1 MGMLLNW
8 YLGICEHENKVF
20 DENISPIFTQSVN
33 MTIYP
38 ISIPNQVG
46 RYVVATRD
54 ISAHEVILRDEVG
67 VVGPNHDT
75 YPVCMECL
83 LPVDGSFL
91 CPECNLPLCNEAC
104 YEKRGYHNAE
114 CELLK
119 ATPSGFRINVDFD
132 RRKYVLTVGR
142 LEMLA

>member
-1 MGMLLNW
+1 M
-8 YLGICEHENKVF
+8 HENIV
-20 DENISPIFTQSVN
+20 PVQSL
-33 MTIYP
+33 
-38 ISIPNQVG
+38 PNQVG

-104 YEKRGYHNAE
+104 YEKRGYHSAE

-132 RRKYVLTVGR
+132 RRKYVRVKVGARNTYATRLTLHRQVS
-142 LEMLA
+142 EQFFFD